1 LVVDLKQ
8 ELNMKIV
15 SQIMTRDA
23 RSVKPSDSVIRAA
36 QAMEELNVGA
46 LPVCD
51 AERVVGILT
60 DRDIAVRGVAQGLAD
75 QDAKVHEI
83 MTREVK
89 WCMADESVEEVLRA
103 MSFHQIRRMPVV
115 DRQHHLLGMI
125 SLGDI
130 ATQTHGA
137 AVAEALHEI
146 SETETVHRAGMLP
159 VKLKAGDGSAATRAG
174 QPSL

>member
-1 LVVDLKQ
+1 
-8 ELNMKIV
+8 MKIV
-15 SQIMTRDA
+15 SQIMTRGA

-51 AERVVGILT
+51 AGRVVGILT

-89 WCMADESVEEVLRA
+89 WCMADELVEDVLGV
-103 MSFHQIRRMPVV
+103 MSTHQIRRMPVV
-115 DRQHHLLGMI
+115 DRQHQLVGML

-130 ATQTHGA
+130 ATQVHGA
-137 AVAEALHEI
+137 HVAEALHEI
-146 SETETVHRAGMLP
+146 SETEAAHHAGMLP
-159 VKLKAGDGSAATRAG
+159 VKQSAGDGSAATRSSR
-174 QPSL
+174 QSL

>member
-1 LVVDLKQ
+1 
-8 ELNMKIV
+8 MKII
-15 SQIMTRDA
+15 SQIMTRGVRA
-23 RSVKPSDSVIRAA
+23 VKPSDSVIRAA

-51 AERVVGILT
+51 GERLVGILT

-89 WCMADESVEEVLRA
+89 WCTADESVDKVLQT
-103 MSFHQIRRMPVV
+103 MSIHQLRRMPVV
-115 DRQHHLLGMI
+115 DRQHHLIGMV

-130 ATQTHGA
+130 ATQVHDA
-137 AVAEALHEI
+137 HIAETLSEI
-146 SETETVHRAGMLP
+146 SETPAVHRAGMLP
-159 VKLKAGDGSAATRAG
+159 VKLSDGDGSAANRAG
-174 QPSL
+174 RRPV

>member
-1 LVVDLKQ
+1 
-8 ELNMKIV
+8 MKVV
-15 SQIMTRDA
+15 SQIMTRGVRA
-23 RSVKPSDSVIRAA
+23 VKPSDSVIRAA

-51 AERVVGILT
+51 AERVVGMLT

-89 WCMADESVEEVLRA
+89 WCMAEESVEDVLRV
-103 MSFHQIRRMPVV
+103 MSIHQIRRMPVV
-115 DRQHHLLGMI
+115 DRQHQLVGMI

-130 ATQTHGA
+130 ATQVHGA
-137 AVAEALHEI
+137 HVAEALHEI
-146 SETETVHRAGMLP
+146 SETEAVHRAGMLP
-159 VKLKAGDGSAATRAG
+159 VKLNDGDGAAANRAG
-174 QPSL
+174 RQSL